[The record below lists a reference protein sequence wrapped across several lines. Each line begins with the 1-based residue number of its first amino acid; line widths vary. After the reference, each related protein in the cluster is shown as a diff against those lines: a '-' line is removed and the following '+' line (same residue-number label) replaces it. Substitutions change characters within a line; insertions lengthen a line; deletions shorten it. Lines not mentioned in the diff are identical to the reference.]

1 MSKRELKLFL
11 QDIAKMIALLEQFT
25 TGIEFEAFAG
35 NAEKQ
40 AAVTKMLENI
50 GEAVKQIPKEI
61 RELYPAIPWS
71 SIAGM
76 RDILVHHYW
85 DVDLE
90 TTWQVIQ
97 VDLPLLKVVINEL
110 LNEVY

>member
-25 TGIEFEAFAG
+25 PGIEFEAFAG

-40 AAVTKMLENI
+40 AAVMKMLENI
-50 GEAVKQIPKEI
+50 GEAVKQIPPAV
-61 RELYPAIPWS
+61 RNQYPDIPWR

-76 RDILVHHYW
+76 
-85 DVDLE
+85 
-90 TTWQVIQ
+90 
-97 VDLPLLKVVINEL
+97 
-110 LNEVY
+110 